1 MIVEIE
7 IEIEIEIY
15 SLIWIDLRPS
25 CETGVGAV
33 CTQYIVIDADMRAA
47 LSLTHS
53 LTNGHLEYNESFQS

>member
-1 MIVEIE
+1 MIV
-7 IEIEIEIY
+7 EIEIEIY

-33 CTQYIVIDADMRAA
+33 CTQYTVIDADMRAA